1 MGTALL
7 DTRAAPSVRVGSLGD
22 THGMRT
28 GTWAAAAVAP
38 LLLLAVLLARPQIDG
53 AWENHPAHFWLVLG
67 AALVATAL
75 GFSVAT
81 AARRRRDARLFLISL
96 AFIAS
101 AAFLGLHAL
110 ATPGVLLGP
119 NAGFE
124 LATPVGLLLAA
135 LFAAVASLELGTKR
149 ADATLR
155 LAPTLLVA
163 LGALVVVWAAVS
175 LAELPPLDDP
185 LADERLDGWQLIL
198 AAVGVG
204 LYGVAAF
211 GFLRLNRRRQERF
224 VLAFALAFV
233 LLAEAMVVIAWA
245 RNWQVSWWEW
255 HVLMLASFLLIAFVA
270 RAEWHEERF
279 SALYLDETL
288 AGTRDVS
295 VILADLAGY
304 TGYSERHPPDD
315 VAAMLN
321 AYYGRIIPLMERAG
335 GEVHQ
340 IVGDE
345 LMVIFGKDA
354 TIGDHALRA
363 ARAALLL
370 QRVAQR
376 TAAEHEDWPRF
387 RVGVS
392 SGEVL
397 AGVVGAASGHRKH
410 GIVGDVVN
418 LAARLQ
424 ASAPVGGVLI
434 SEETFRQL
442 GARAVVEALP
452 PLRVKGKRDPVT
464 AYVLHRLLRE
474 RD

>member
-1 MGTALL
+1 
-7 DTRAAPSVRVGSLGD
+7 
-22 THGMRT
+22 MRT
-28 GTWAAAAVAP
+28 GTWLAVAVAP
-38 LLLLAVLLARPQIDG
+38 LLLLVLLLARPAIDG
-53 AWENHPAHFWLVLG
+53 DWENHPAHFWLVLG

-96 AFIAS
+96 AFVAS
-101 AAFLGLHAL
+101 AAFLGLPAL

-135 LFAAVASLELGTKR
+135 LFAAAASLELRSER
-149 ADATLR
+149 AEGVLR
-155 LAPTLLVA
+155 LAPALLVS
-163 LGALVVVWAAVS
+163 LGVIVVGWATIS

-185 LADERLDGWQLIL
+185 LAAEELDGWQLVL
-198 AAVGVG
+198 AALGVALFG
-204 LYGVAAF
+204 IAAF
-211 GFLRLNRRRQERF
+211 GFLRLHQRRQERF

-288 AGTRDVS
+288 AGAREVS

-304 TGYSERHPPDD
+304 TEFTERHAADD

-321 AYYGRIIPLMERAG
+321 DYYGRIIPLMERAG

-354 TIGDHALRA
+354 SVSDHAFRA
-363 ARAALLL
+363 ARAALVL

-376 TAAEHEDWPRF
+376 TAAEHDDWPRF

-392 SGEVL
+392 SGEVH
-397 AGVVGAASGHRKH
+397 AGLVGATTGHRKH
-410 GIVGDVVN
+410 GVVGDVVN

-424 ASAPVGGVLI
+424 AAAPVGGVLI
-434 SEETFRQL
+434 GEATFREL
-442 GARAVVEALP
+442 GGRALVEPTAPMRL
-452 PLRVKGKRDPVT
+452 KGIRDPVN
-464 AYVLHRLLRE
+464 AYLLHQLTTPVEELS
-474 RD
+474 

>member
-1 MGTALL
+1 M
-7 DTRAAPSVRVGSLGD
+7 RAWP
-22 THGMRT
+22 
-28 GTWAAAAVAP
+28 WAAVAVAP
-38 LLLLAVLLARPQIDG
+38 LLLLVVLLARPSLDG
-53 AWENHPAHFWLVLG
+53 TWENHPAHFWLVLG

-75 GFSVAT
+75 GLSVST
-81 AARRRRDARLFLISL
+81 AARRRSDVRLFLISL

-101 AAFLGLHAL
+101 AAFFGLHAL

-124 LATPVGLLLAA
+124 LATPVGLMLAGA
-135 LFAAVASLELGTKR
+135 FAAAASLELQGEGAGRVLR
-149 ADATLR
+149 AAR
-155 LAPTLLVA
+155 ALLVT
-163 LGALVVVWAAVS
+163 LGAIVVAWAVVS

-185 LADERLDGWQLIL
+185 LAAEQLDGWQLLL
-198 AAVGVG
+198 AALGVA
-204 LYGVAAF
+204 LYGLAAL
-211 GFLRLNRRRQERF
+211 GFLRLYRRRRERF
-224 VLAFALAFV
+224 VLAMALAFV

-255 HVLMLASFLLIAFVA
+255 HVLMLASFLLIAFIA

-288 AGTRDVS
+288 AGAREVS
-295 VILADLAGY
+295 VLFADLAGY
-304 TGYSERHPPDD
+304 SAFTERRSADE

-354 TIGDHALRA
+354 SVADHALRA
-363 ARAALLL
+363 ARAALVL
-370 QRVAQR
+370 QRVAGR
-376 TAAEHEDWPRF
+376 TAAEQKEWPAF
-387 RVGVS
+387 RVGVA
-392 SGEVL
+392 SGDVH
-397 AGVVGAASGHRKH
+397 AGLVGAASGHRKH

-424 ASAPVGGVLI
+424 TAAPVGGVLI
-434 SEETFRQL
+434 SDETFRL
-442 GARAVVEALP
+442 LSPRAVVEPLP
-452 PLRVKGKRDPVT
+452 PFRVKGKREPVL
-464 AYVLHRLLRE
+464 AYVLHRLVRE
-474 RD
+474 ER

>member
-1 MGTALL
+1 
-7 DTRAAPSVRVGSLGD
+7 
-22 THGMRT
+22 MRT
-28 GTWAAAAVAP
+28 GTWVAVAAAP
-38 LLLLAVLLARPQIDG
+38 LLLLVLLLARPAVDG

-75 GFSVAT
+75 GFSVTT

-96 AFIAS
+96 AFIVS

-124 LATPVGLLLAA
+124 LATPVGLLIAA
-135 LFAAVASLELGTKR
+135 GFAAAASVELDSGQ
-149 ADATLR
+149 ADRVLR
-155 LAPTLLVA
+155 WAPGILVA
-163 LGALVVVWAAVS
+163 LGALVLVWAAVS
-175 LAELPPLDDP
+175 LAELPPLHDP
-185 LADERLDGWQLIL
+185 LLDEQLDGWQLLL
-198 AAVGVG
+198 AALGVA
-204 LYGVAAF
+204 LFGVAAF
-211 GFLRLNRRRQERF
+211 GFLRLHRKRQERF

-245 RNWQVSWWEW
+245 RNWQLSWWEW
-255 HVLMLASFLLIAFVA
+255 HILMLASFLLIAFLA

-288 AGTRDVS
+288 AGAREVS
-295 VILADLAGY
+295 VVLADLAGY
-304 TGYSERHPPDD
+304 TEFTETRAPDE

-321 AYYGRIIPLMERAG
+321 AYYERIIPVMERAG

-354 TIGDHALRA
+354 AVSDHAFRA
-363 ARAALLL
+363 ARAALVL
-370 QRVAQR
+370 QRVAER
-376 TAAEHEDWPRF
+376 TAAEHDDWPRF

-397 AGVVGAASGHRKH
+397 AGVVGATRGHRKH
-410 GIVGDVVN
+410 GVVGDVVN

-424 ASAPVGGVLI
+424 AAAPVGGVLI
-434 SEETFRQL
+434 GEETFREL
-442 GARAVVEALP
+442 GAQAVVEPLP
-452 PLRVKGKRDPVT
+452 PMRVKGKREPVT
-464 AYVLHRLLRE
+464 AYRLHGLVGSRRT
-474 RD
+474 DA